1 MGHTNS
7 LQWHNASN
15 GEGVWPACF
24 LNAKQVTR
32 ISPYH
37 FGVKGEKM
45 DSPLNILTRPP
56 INSPR
61 QLVLSSTCSLIY
73 LFSHQLVL
81 PSTRSPINSSS
92 HLLILSSTHPLVNSF
107 PCQLLFS
114 FSRQLDFVFFS
125 AIILT
130 LWVPSLSTKRPPDR
144 KKSILAKVGSDT
156 KRG

>member
-1 MGHTNS
+1 MP
-7 LQWHNASN
+7 LR
-15 GEGVWPACF
+15 GEKEKGWKGEKVKRW
-24 LNAKQVTR
+24 
-32 ISPYH
+32 
-37 FGVKGEKM
+37 KGEKM

-61 QLVLSSTCSLIY
+61 QLVLSSTCSLIN
-73 LFSHQLVL
+73 LFSRQLVLSSTRPLINLFSRQLVL
-81 PSTRSPINSSS
+81 PSTRPLFNSSS
-92 HLLILSSTHPLVNSF
+92 RQLILSLTHPLVNSF

-114 FSRQLDFVFFS
+114 SSRQLDFVFFS